1 VNPKL
6 TPPLERAGA
15 YLDRPIIGDVG
26 EEIFALAKTI
36 FPFCRSI
43 TGDGVRRTL
52 REVAAHIDLAIHE
65 VPTGTPVLDWIIPRE
80 WNIRAAYIKSERG
93 ETVVDFDRS
102 NLHVMSYS
110 VPVRRRMSL
119 EELKRHI
126 YTLPDQPDLIPYR
139 TSYYA
144 ENWAFCMSHRQFE
157 TLRDESYEVLIDS
170 TLTDGHLTYGEFLHK
185 GETDDEFILS
195 AHSCHPSL
203 ANDNCSGI
211 ALLTLLAK
219 HIARSRTRYSY
230 RFLFAPGTIGTI
242 AWLARNEDHVRL
254 IKHGLVVSMVG
265 DAGGPTYKKS
275 RRGNADIDRAM
286 IHILRHSGLSPTI
299 LDFSPYGYDE
309 RQYCSPGFDLPVGLF
324 QRSKFGTIP
333 QYHTS
338 ADDLA
343 FIRPEHL
350 GESYRLIA
358 EAANLIDAD
367 RVYVNTVSK
376 GEPQLGRRGLYSA
389 IGGDKDAAAANM
401 AMLWTLN
408 LSDGQHSVL
417 DIAERADLPFEVVRK
432 TADLLREHG
441 LLKPLGSVQQQRTD
455 RVRAF
460 SGEVD
465 AGSPQKMRSLK
476 EK

>member
-1 VNPKL
+1 MDPKL

-15 YLDRPIIGDVG
+15 YLDRPIIDDVG

-80 WNIRAAYIKSERG
+80 WNIRAACIKNERG

-157 TLRDESYEVLIDS
+157 ALRDESYDVFIDS

-185 GETDDEFILS
+185 GETEDEFILS
-195 AHSCHPSL
+195 AHVCHPSL

-211 ALLTLLAK
+211 ALLTLLAE

-230 RFLFAPGTIGTI
+230 RFLFAPGTIGAI
-242 AWLARNEDHVRL
+242 AWLARNEDHVHR

-275 RRGNADIDRAM
+275 RQGNADIDRAM

-324 QRSKFGTIP
+324 QRSQFGTIP

-338 ADDLA
+338 ADDLD
-343 FIRPEHL
+343 FIRPAHL

-358 EAANLIDAD
+358 EAVDLIDAD

-376 GEPQLGRRGLYSA
+376 GEPQLGRRGLYGA

-401 AMLWTLN
+401 AMLWILN
-408 LSDGQHSVL
+408 LSDGQHSLL
-417 DIAERADLPFEVVRK
+417 DIAERAELPFAVVRK
-432 TADLLREHG
+432 TADLLRQHG
-441 LLKPLGSVQQQRTD
+441 LLKPLGSVQQQRAD
-455 RVRAF
+455 RV
-460 SGEVD
+460 SW
-465 AGSPQKMRSLK
+465 
-476 EK
+476 